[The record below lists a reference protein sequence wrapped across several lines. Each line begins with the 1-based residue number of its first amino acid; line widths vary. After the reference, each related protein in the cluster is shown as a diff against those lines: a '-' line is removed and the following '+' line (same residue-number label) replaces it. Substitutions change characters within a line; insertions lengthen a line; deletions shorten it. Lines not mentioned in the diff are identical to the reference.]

1 MLPKITKINS
11 SSTILLGLTLKATD
25 LTSAGELNSS
35 LNSPTSLKY
44 PNMCTQI
51 TQKYQTYVHSITQNI
66 KTYVHLKFK
75 TPPKYKNFALKIIQS
90 SKYHK
95 IQNITNVHIGNIT
108 SKFCLLKTAYYASI
122 YQISLSKLCT
132 RGKCIGA
139 RYAHTTDTLHPA
151 PSVNCI

>member
-44 PNMCTQI
+44 PNMCIQI
-51 TQKYQTYVHSITQNI
+51 TQNINICALNNPKYQTYVHSITQNI

-75 TPPKYKNFALKIIQS
+75 TPPKYKNFALKIIRS
-90 SKYHK
+90 SKYK
-95 IQNITNVHIGNIT
+95 IQNITNLHIGNIT
-108 SKFCLLKTAYYASI
+108 SKLCLSKTAYYAPI
-122 YQISLSKLCT
+122 YQISSNNFCT
-132 RGKCIGA
+132 SGN
-139 RYAHTTDTLHPA
+139 LH
-151 PSVNCI
+151 